1 MPLVANI
8 QKALKPA
15 VTKQI
20 ISLTPSAV
28 NRIKQLQLGAQKAK
42 PGLNQTLK
50 VSVINKGCSGL
61 QYTMDMVTKK
71 EKYDEEI
78 NQDGARL
85 IVDSKAVFTIIGSE
99 LDYVKDKLSSKFVFK
114 NPNIKESCS
123 CGQSFSV

>member
-1 MPLVANI
+1 MPLIANI

-15 VTKQI
+15 ATKQI
-20 ISLTPSAV
+20 LSLTPSAV
-28 NRIKQLQLGAQKAK
+28 SRIKQLQLGAQKK
-42 PGLNQTLK
+42 MPGVNPTLK

-61 QYTMDMVTKK
+61 QYTMDMVSKK

-78 NQDGARL
+78 NQDGVKL
-85 IVDSKAVFTIIGSE
+85 FVDSKAVFTIIGSE
-99 LDYVKDKLSSKFVFK
+99 LDFVKDKLSAKFVFK